1 MEENSKEPNE
11 LNELNPLTKS
21 LTIQNVKFIDLDF
34 RIAVGY
40 ESIVTAMQAAMD
52 RMSIGKGRQRHARHS
67 NQPIEQQDI
76 AVFSHG
82 WRVDQIRKKAN
93 ELERLKRSARADEVL
108 DIICYACVEWLKLT
122 GNIPE

>member
-1 MEENSKEPNE
+1 MEENSNE
-11 LNELNPLTKS
+11 SLKNESLKNPAIVIQSTKFCS
-21 LTIQNVKFIDLDF
+21 LDF
-34 RIAVGY
+34 RTAIGY
-40 ESIVTAMQAAMD
+40 EPIVTAMQAAMD

-67 NQPIEQQDI
+67 NQPVEQQDI
-76 AVFSHG
+76 ALFSHG